1 MIAVWRRFV
10 SSNAT
15 SFSVTTH
22 DLGRTALLRGA
33 VGDGVGLALKLFAGA
48 RELPLAARG
57 QQTQP
62 RYSRNS
68 YVRWTS
74 STESVYGIS
83 SNTLQSKLDSAPTI
97 SEERSS
103 M

>member
-1 MIAVWRRFV
+1 MWRRFV

-15 SFSVTTH
+15 SFSVTT
-22 DLGRTALLRGA
+22 RTI
-33 VGDGVGLALKLFAGA
+33 
-48 RELPLAARG
+48 LAAAPCCEARSETAWASRSNSSRERESCRSLPAVR
-57 QQTQP
+57 QTQP

-68 YVRWTS
+68 YVRCTS
-74 STESVYGIS
+74 STDSVYGIS

-97 SEERSS
+97 SEERSN